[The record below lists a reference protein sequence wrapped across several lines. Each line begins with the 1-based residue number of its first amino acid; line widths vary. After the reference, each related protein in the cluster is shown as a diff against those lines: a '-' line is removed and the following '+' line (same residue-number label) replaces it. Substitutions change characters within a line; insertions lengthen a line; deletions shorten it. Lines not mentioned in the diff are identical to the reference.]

1 MSEHEFLIQLL
12 EKIGDDIARINDT
25 IDKNQDRINGYILE
39 SSADRQILRSL
50 IDGLQERVEKLSKT
64 FGIHKKKGLWAVLI
78 ATITGGA
85 IASGTLNYQ
94 KLIEKLIPWGD
105 GQ

>member
-12 EKIGDDIARINDT
+12 EKIGNDIARINDT
-25 IDKNQDRINGYILE
+25 IDKNQDRINGFIVE
-39 SSADRQILRSL
+39 SSSDRKAIRSL
-50 IDGLQERVEKLSKT
+50 IDGLQERLEKMSQTL
-64 FGIHKKKGLWAVLI
+64 GVHKKKSLWALLL

-94 KLIEKLIPWGD
+94 KLLEKIIPFG
-105 GQ
+105 GH